1 MCQNSRG
8 DCSEVHT
15 ETITASR
22 QHAVRWGLEIHPL
35 CHMCLP
41 EAHIKVTVGVGSA
54 KILHKPNS
62 DELFLFRLIFTLN
75 LSLCRHQDTTQ
86 PLKKSKT
93 AVLVNDID
101 K

>member
-1 MCQNSRG
+1 MFQNSRG
-8 DCSEVHT
+8 DCSKVHT

-22 QHAVRWGLEIHPL
+22 QHALRWGLEIHPL